1 MFFQQCK
8 TWKSQISIYFSLII
22 SLWQSSISFFLSP
35 SLSLSLNQRLMT
47 HLISSYILHPPLSL
61 SLSKSLFSLFLNSPL
76 FLFLILFSC
85 CTYSESTHNDF
96 LFLFSKNK
104 LFPFHSDYL
113 LVKCIVV

>member
-1 MFFQQCK
+1 MAIK
-8 TWKSQISIYFSLII
+8 YL
-22 SLWQSSISFFLSP
+22 FLSFP
-35 SLSLSLNQRLMT
+35 LSLSLPQSKVNDPSHFFL
-47 HLISSYILHPPLSL
+47 YIASPSLSL

-104 LFPFHSDYL
+104 LLPFYSDYL